1 MWTVLRVK
9 ISSTISIHIWRLYEL
24 VSDKYVAY
32 FRGHKTVNSSNEG
45 VSHRLVLSSL
55 SDKTAAFVKQ
65 LQSALPNMESS
76 KAPSLVLTIISEKS
90 GSSQLTAVWIQ
101 HYAIVEKAKEHLKYA
116 AEEAVL
122 IKQEVTLNSSRNLL
136 IVKHDLEEVESG
148 LSVICSVG
156 LSSIYHKIY
165 RK

>member
-1 MWTVLRVK
+1 M
-9 ISSTISIHIWRLYEL
+9 
-24 VSDKYVAY
+24 
-32 FRGHKTVNSSNEG
+32 NSSNEG

-55 SDKTAAFVKQ
+55 SDKIAAFVKQ

-90 GSSQLTAVWIQ
+90 GSRQLTAVWIQ
-101 HYAIVEKAKEHLKYA
+101 HYAIVAKEHLKYA

-122 IKQEVTLNSSRNLL
+122 IKQEVTLNTSRNLL

-148 LSVICSVG
+148 LGVICSVG
-156 LSSIYHKIY
+156 LSLIYHKIY